1 MRYASKEM
9 LCYLWLYFSRIAK
22 WMKTCGRKCVN
33 TALIE
38 NIGIKKVKFL
48 QNYFHVMT

>member
-1 MRYASKEM
+1 M
-9 LCYLWLYFSRIAK
+9 LQRKCLVNYGFIFSHIAK

-38 NIGIKKVKFL
+38 NIGIKKAKFL
-48 QNYFHVMT
+48 QNSFHVMT